1 MKGKTIIGL
10 ILAVGLL
17 LIGTVAYAHWND
29 RGDQGNYGTVYGYGC
44 GYGHVY
50 GAGYNTNVNDRA
62 IRSSTPC
69 YGHRQ
74 GDGNWY
80 AYDNRHGHGN
90 GWTGRG
96 DHGRMGPR
104 GCW

>member
-29 RGDQGNYGTVYGYGC
+29 RGDRTYYGSGYGYG
-44 GYGHVY
+44 Y
-50 GAGYNTNVNDRA
+50 GAGYNTNADTVGA
-62 IRSSTPC
+62 KAYIPC
-69 YGHRQ
+69 Y
-74 GDGNWY
+74 
-80 AYDNRHGHGN
+80 ANRHGNWNWTANNNRHGYAN
-90 GWTGRG
+90 SWMGHRG
-96 DHGRMGPR
+96 HGKMGTR

>member
-10 ILAVGLL
+10 VLAAAIL

-29 RGDQGNYGTVYGYGC
+29 ARDQGNYGTGY

-62 IRSSTPC
+62 TKTFTPC
-69 YGHRQ
+69 YGYRQ
-74 GDGNWY
+74 GNGNWY
-80 AYDNRHGHGN
+80 AQDNRHGQGT
-90 GWTGRG
+90 GWTGHR